1 MWSKYGKPIVLAVV
15 FLSMIQTLY
24 AISVALF
31 MTDLLTVIATGVFFT
46 ALWTDMFFEYLDE
59 RREKK
64 VLDNQQ
70 AT

>member
-1 MWSKYGKPIVLAVV
+1 MWAKYGKPVTLAVV

-46 ALWTDMFFEYLDE
+46 ALWTDLFFEYLDD

-64 VLDNQQ
+64 ILDNQQ
-70 AT
+70 TT

>member
-64 VLDNQQ
+64 VLDNRQ

>member
-1 MWSKYGKPIVLAVV
+1 MWAKYGKPVTLAVV

-24 AISVALF
+24 TISVALF

-46 ALWTDMFFEYLDE
+46 ALWTDLFFEYLDD

-64 VLDNQQ
+64 ILDNQQ
-70 AT
+70 TT